1 MKYDKLI
8 IDNFR
13 YFKHFEV
20 DFANEVSIIIGKNGA
35 GKTSLIKAIVYS
47 LYFMFTN
54 DRSLGEDFLAAGNP
68 DLKKKSP
75 DFGEFY
81 RNASSDEIGD
91 VNLHGE
97 MELVGERLVW
107 EIFLRSTSGSALYP
121 SKYREAYYQLMAS
134 YCDKGQLPV
143 IAYFSD
149 SYPHRQTNI
158 SSFAKE
164 EMRKGKQTLRNFGYY
179 QWDSEIACT
188 TI

>member
-1 MKYDKLI
+1 MRS
-8 IDNFR
+8 R
-13 YFKHFEV
+13 YPTDSTQNSGV
-20 DFANEVSIIIGKNGA
+20 FA
-35 GKTSLIKAIVYS
+35 S
-47 LYFMFTN
+47 LYASPPWQKMRYWSDDAGRNPRNRQSQAIAPYRSMKPSTDNKPHDISMDTN

-121 SKYREAYYQLMAS
+121 
-134 YCDKGQLPV
+134 D
-143 IAYFSD
+143 
-149 SYPHRQTNI
+149 
-158 SSFAKE
+158 
-164 EMRKGKQTLRNFGYY
+164 RK
-179 QWDSEIACT
+179 SVV
-188 TI
+188 